1 MLGRGKAWLVMLLA
15 SPLIAGATE
24 PVVHME
30 WYASSDPS
38 TPIQF
43 NPADMG
49 DSTPGA
55 DGSTIYV
62 GSMLNEQWQGAW
74 TTRGRSDES
83 SSYLDAGLSI
93 INLSSQAQ
101 SFFFDTRL
109 NMAGS
114 SGSDSVVQLDA
125 SLALTN
131 MDFSGNANMDSF
143 DGQSI
148 VQALL
153 GNSQVASVFDAPYEL
168 ETVGPFSSIV
178 DDDSS
183 ETMPG
188 VFPADTISALTS
200 FTLSPGDLLNITYLV
215 DVTTIPAPGAI
226 ALLGLAALSGRRRR
240 RRTRR
245 PTALEVRS

>member
-30 WYASSDPS
+30 WYASSDPA

-62 GSMLNEQWQGAW
+62 GSMMDEQWQVSW
-74 TTRGRSDES
+74 TTRARSDAT

-93 INLSSQAQ
+93 INLSSEAQ
-101 SFFFDTRL
+101 SFYFDTQL
-109 NMAGS
+109 NMVAPT
-114 SGSDSVVQLDA
+114 GSDSTVQLDA

-131 MDFSGNANMDSF
+131 MDFNGNADLNSF
-143 DGQSI
+143 DDQSI
-148 VQALL
+148 VQAML
-153 GNSQVASVFDAPYEL
+153 GGTPIATVFDAPYEL
-168 ETVGPFSSIV
+168 EAVGPFSSAV
-178 DDDSS
+178 DSDSS
-183 ETMPG
+183 GTMPG
-188 VFPADTISALTS
+188 IHPADTIGVLTS
-200 FTLSPGDLLNITYLV
+200 FTLSPGDLLNVTYVV
-215 DVTTIPAPGAI
+215 DVTAIPAPGAI
-226 ALLGLAALSGRRRR
+226 ALFGLAALGCRSRRRR
-240 RRTRR
+240 
-245 PTALEVRS
+245 PHDPGVREARS